1 MSRFGESALYW
12 WDMLVHLDEGFRN
25 AAESMAVDRRR
36 RCRELGRVDQSSG
49 KDEGQKTDWEFIGA
63 AGEMAVA
70 KTFNLC
76 PDFGEQSGLAD
87 FKLPSRMSLDVK
99 TVNHDSRGKNL
110 LVKESAVD
118 CDVYVLVEHVGFSR
132 YKLVGWASGEEV
144 RNTPVGEVV
153 KGCHIVQAD
162 QLRNCNCPNFF
173 EAANRSA
180 GRQAGDPDPPPP
192 LSGHA
197 QSFRCAVRY
206 A

>member
-1 MSRFGESALYW
+1 
-12 WDMLVHLDEGFRN
+12 
-25 AAESMAVDRRR
+25 MAVDRRR

-49 KDEGQKTDWEFIGA
+49 KDEDQKTDWEFIGA

-132 YKLVGWASGEEV
+132 YKLVGWESGQEV

-153 KGCHIVQAD
+153 EGCHIVQAD

-173 EAANRSA
+173 EAANRSD
-180 GRQAGDPDPPPP
+180 GRQPGDPDPPPP
-192 LSGHA
+192 LPEPFESCN
-197 QSFRCAVRY
+197 F
-206 A
+206 